1 MPCVDQDAFRRFD
14 TLPRRGEPLR
24 GRVRC
29 AFAFANR
36 SRCAPLAALSP
47 ATDATPRRGLA
58 RSTSYPSH
66 TGLAARWREEDA
78 SRRRLQS
85 TSRNEHPWIVRI
97 PGAPSRFV
105 RTSVREGW
113 GPLSPL
119 PDEPACLEMIEEGR
133 HQVKPRLTPRPRLRP
148 GPHARAG
155 VGTAPGSAI
164 LARLLRPRA
173 RSTVHPLTPRF
184 TPAVLVGVGHDYAS
198 VRISSPAPPSRGAA
212 SPTRGAFHRRVLR
225 PRATRNRSPPPDSR
239 FSHHD
244 PASDASSPSNALARR
259 G

>member
-58 RSTSYPSH
+58 RSTSYPSR
-66 TGLAARWREEDA
+66 TGLTARWREKDA

-105 RTSVREGW
+105 RTAAREGW

-119 PDEPACLEMIEEGR
+119 PDEPACLEMIEEDR

-148 GPHARAG
+148 GPHARFG

-184 TPAVLVGVGHDYAS
+184 TPAVLVGFATGTPAS
-198 VRISSPAPPSRGAA
+198 G
-212 SPTRGAFHRRVLR
+212 
-225 PRATRNRSPPPDSR
+225 SPPPPSVTR
-239 FSHHD
+239 SGFAD
-244 PASDASSPSNALARR
+244 PRRLPSTSASTPRQAESQPATGLAV
-259 G
+259 